1 MHVGVQAVMVGVS
14 VERGRWAVDLGGV
27 LVRRKTLTGARRTA
41 RVTAGRVRHWR
52 RCAPAPIQPYA
63 WERP

>member
-1 MHVGVQAVMVGVS
+1 MLIGVS

-41 RVTAGRVRHWR
+41 RVSRGRVRHWQ
-52 RCAPAPIQPYA
+52 RCIRAPIQPYA
-63 WERP
+63 WARV